1 VSATGL
7 WQRKPK
13 RCRCCAASAGAS
25 ARYSFNTRRADGAI
39 DVPDGAVSQAIRKA
53 VVLFMR
59 NVPACLAQI
68 LERFVNAAAM
78 II

>member
-1 VSATGL
+1 L
-7 WQRKPK
+7 
-13 RCRCCAASAGAS
+13 
-25 ARYSFNTRRADGAI
+25 NTRRADGAI